1 LERSRYVHSTVRNRL
16 PRRAAELGRWFPKRE
31 IALGRG
37 AVRLQG
43 RVLASCQQA
52 RASSAGAQGY
62 DGVVRLLYG
71 LPRVDLRPTQTHA
84 LSSRSLGLRG
94 WPAARRRSDKSGAQA
109 PVCAQQGTPR
119 MGHAGKP
126 CSNAGA
132 APPAR
137 LKYHGPLTEHCTAS
151 YSGRPLRHTA
161 DSRAAGGQPQN
172 VIVRTMPPPAR
183 FSSPFSIELLL
194 GSCAFKGA
202 VLIVQEVL
210 PAGWE

>member
-1 LERSRYVHSTVRNRL
+1 LKLSAEKARLERSRYVHSTVRNRL

-84 LSSRSLGLRG
+84 LSSCSLRPR
-94 WPAARRRSDKSGAQA
+94 PAAMRRSGNPGAQA
-109 PVCAQQGTPR
+109 VVSAARPATRGSHR
-119 MGHAGKP
+119 KP
-126 CSNAGA
+126 CTMAMNMQSKSSSLLAWNTTGHTHNTAQLLSA
-132 APPAR
+132 ADRSHIR
-137 LKYHGPLTEHCTAS
+137 LVT
-151 YSGRPLRHTA
+151 GRPEESHK
-161 DSRAAGGQPQN
+161 
-172 VIVRTMPPPAR
+172 M
-183 FSSPFSIELLL
+183 
-194 GSCAFKGA
+194 
-202 VLIVQEVL
+202 
-210 PAGWE
+210 